1 MKTRVVLLALML
13 SSNTTLG
20 WEGTSAA
27 SGPGDRTVAESTP
40 TDAENTESNTR
51 DEEGTTVTPS
61 DQKEDATDLEIT
73 AAIRRAVVADESLS
87 TNAHNVKII
96 TQDGV
101 VTLRGPVDSE
111 AEKTRIVKL
120 AQEAAGVKNLD
131 NQLEIDR
138 D

>member
-1 MKTRVVLLALML
+1 MMRVVLLALML
-13 SSNTTLG
+13 SSNTTLVWG
-20 WEGTSAA
+20 DASAA
-27 SGPGDRTVAESTP
+27 SGPGDRTVAESAP

-61 DQKEDATDLEIT
+61 DQKEDDADLEIT

-96 TQDGV
+96 TQDGR

-111 AEKTRIVKL
+111 AERTRIVKL
-120 AQEAAGVKNLD
+120 AREAAGVQDLN

>member
-1 MKTRVVLLALML
+1 M
-13 SSNTTLG
+13 
-20 WEGTSAA
+20 
-27 SGPGDRTVAESTP
+27 
-40 TDAENTESNTR
+40 R
-51 DEEGTTVTPS
+51 DEESTTVTPV

-96 TQDGV
+96 TQDGS

-111 AEKTRIVKL
+111 AEKTRIAIL
-120 AQEAAGVKNLD
+120 AQEAAGVTNLN